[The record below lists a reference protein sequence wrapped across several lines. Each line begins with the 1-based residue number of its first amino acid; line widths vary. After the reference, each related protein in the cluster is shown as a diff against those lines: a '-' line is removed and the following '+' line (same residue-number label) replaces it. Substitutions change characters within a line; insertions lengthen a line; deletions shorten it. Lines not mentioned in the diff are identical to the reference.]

1 MASGSSN
8 SFSWWWPQK
17 GSSVSFQGI
26 RSPIESNI
34 KCFVCKSGNTLNS
47 HKYFIDRLKEQIPL
61 QEVLTENAC
70 DFILVFCPIVSRAGT
85 DIDAAVKKLQNI
97 SETKPAVLVV
107 LHHTFDRE
115 CVVPDS
121 SRVVTRKNMI
131 AVDCLF
137 HEDQG
142 LLQCSKNDESLST
155 TTKYIKSQVK
165 VLHKNVRKQGEGVK
179 SDLDLRI
186 RAKSNEEKDAL
197 LEDTNMKLVKMTN
210 EAEESK
216 NIQHERDQQ
225 LNQKYAHIQKAQELV
240 ELMEKRLVAW
250 QEEIR
255 EQLKGFKNLL
265 EINEKILS
273 EKQAKLVKINEN
285 FQNATEQIKEKNKTL
300 EEMDTQLKEV
310 KGELEKTSTN
320 LKENE
325 RQLKQKERQLENV
338 VKVLE
343 TSKNKL
349 AEKESLLTER
359 ERQLMERYKQ
369 LQEKDRL
376 LIENTQTLQMKNKTL
391 EEKDTQ
397 LKEVKSEL
405 EKTNTDLKENERQLK
420 QKERQLENVVK
431 EMETSKNNLAEKESL
446 LTEREKQLME
456 RDKQIQEKDR
466 LLAAQTLQMKEETL
480 EQKGTQFKQEKEQE
494 EEGVGELPGPKCH
507 LVLDSKSQE
516 NKDQQVEDIIDRQI
530 ENKNAELKNSENLT
544 QEKGAPSK
552 DTKTEIENM
561 AKEPQ
566 ERNRAAHEGDEQLK
580 QVKDTQEAHIQV
592 EDTEKNNVEKD
603 EDLNKENE
611 HQKGQDTQHKE
622 KERFAN
628 EQLVTN
634 IKSLSEAV
642 LTENN
647 ETLKNDTEDR
657 AQLDNTQKPQV
668 KNETVEEQNTQLS
681 GVKDEL
687 EKEVNMSSQEEEQEK
702 KEQEQPGDV
711 LARGT
716 DN

>member
-225 LNQKYAHIQKAQELV
+225 LNQKYAHIQKAKELV

-250 QEEIR
+250 QEEIH

-300 EEMDTQLKEV
+300 EEMDTQLKE
-310 KGELEKTSTN
+310 
-320 LKENE
+320 
-325 RQLKQKERQLENV
+325 
-338 VKVLE
+338 
-343 TSKNKL
+343 
-349 AEKESLLTER
+349 
-359 ERQLMERYKQ
+359 
-369 LQEKDRL
+369 
-376 LIENTQTLQMKNKTL
+376 
-391 EEKDTQ
+391 
-397 LKEVKSEL
+397 
-405 EKTNTDLKENERQLK
+405 
-420 QKERQLENVVK
+420 
-431 EMETSKNNLAEKESL
+431 
-446 LTEREKQLME
+446 
-456 RDKQIQEKDR
+456 
-466 LLAAQTLQMKEETL
+466 MKEETL

-494 EEGVGELPGPKCH
+494 EGASTGVGELPGPKCH

-647 ETLKNDTEDR
+647 ETLKNGTEDR